1 MRQLEEKLRRGAAPL
16 GGGAVAASPHGGA
29 VDSPWASTP
38 GDHPRSAPGSRAS
51 SVTATP
57 PSSGP
62 NSQKG
67 IRGRVL
73 STASSIDRK
82 VDRAFDRVDGIV
94 GRLASARGA
103 KAGTFAPL
111 STEYD

>member
-1 MRQLEEKLRRGAAPL
+1 M
-16 GGGAVAASPHGGA
+16 
-29 VDSPWASTP
+29 
-38 GDHPRSAPGSRAS
+38 
-51 SVTATP
+51 
-57 PSSGP
+57 
-62 NSQKG
+62 
-67 IRGRVL
+67 
-73 STASSIDRK
+73 ASSIDRK